1 MIDPYTNE
9 EFQARRSNQI
19 FRCASNRINFHN
31 SKAKKI
37 RHNKSSIDRKLHRN
51 YCIIIELIKDNE
63 IINCSKDFL
72 LGKGFDFGV
81 LTHFNEYNNNRYPS
95 IYDFMFYEKDNEVYF
110 QKIIE

>member
-1 MIDPYTNE
+1 MKSFKHE
-9 EFQARRSNQI
+9 EVIKYFDVLLIELI
-19 FRCASNRINFHN
+19 FTIV
-31 SKAKKI
+31 KQKKI